1 MLKDKKVLLGITS
14 SIAAYKSA
22 ELVRLFKK
30 SGALVKVVQTE
41 ASLSFV
47 TPLTLSTLSEN
58 EVFSKM
64 VDKDNEQWN
73 SHVELALWAD
83 LMIIAPL
90 TANTMSKMAT
100 GKCDNLLLTTY
111 LSAKCP
117 IYFAPAMDLD
127 MYKHE
132 TTKHNIKKLESFGNI
147 LIPAGFGEL
156 ASGLIGEGR
165 MAEPYEIIDF
175 VKNDLNKD
183 LPLKNKKLLITA
195 GPTHEPIDPV
205 RFIGNRSSGK
215 MGISL
220 AIEAANQGA
229 KVHLIIG
236 PTYLEC
242 NHSNITISKVKS
254 AYDMYTVV
262 DSDFKNSDI
271 AIFAAAVADYT
282 PEKIEKHKIK
292 KSAKNLQIVLKHT
305 TDIILEMARKKD
317 PNQFVVGFALETQNE
332 LENAKNKLKEKS
344 LDMIVL
350 NSLNN
355 KGAGFENDTNKIT
368 IIDRDNQVIDFK
380 LKEKSEVAKD
390 IISNIVKLNQ

>member
-1 MLKDKKVLLGITS
+1 MLKDKRVLLGITS

-22 ELVRLFKK
+22 ELVRLFKR

-64 VDKDNEQWN
+64 VEKDSEQWN
-73 SHVELALWAD
+73 SHVDLALWAD

>member
-1 MLKDKKVLLGITS
+1 MLKDKRVLLGITS

-22 ELVRLFKK
+22 ELVRLFKR

-64 VDKDNEQWN
+64 VEKDSEQWN
-73 SHVELALWAD
+73 SHVDLALWAD

-236 PTYLEC
+236 PTHLEC

>member
-22 ELVRLFKK
+22 ELVRLFKR

-64 VDKDNEQWN
+64 VDKDSEQWN

-175 VKNDLNKD
+175 VKNDLHKD

-236 PTYLEC
+236 PTHLDC

-254 AYDMYTVV
+254 AYEMYTVV

-317 PNQFVVGFALETQNE
+317 SNQFVVGFALETQNE